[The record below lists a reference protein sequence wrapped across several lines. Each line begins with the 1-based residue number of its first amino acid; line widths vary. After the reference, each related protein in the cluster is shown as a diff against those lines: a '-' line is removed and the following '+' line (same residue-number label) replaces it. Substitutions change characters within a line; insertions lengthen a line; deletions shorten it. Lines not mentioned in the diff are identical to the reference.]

1 MAGSP
6 LKRSF
11 TAVTENVKGFTYLK
25 RRRLSEE
32 KALSDE
38 PISQSQSQGQS
49 VFRRMETGEHEA
61 NGSER
66 MLSPPS
72 SVDQSLPAAPAI
84 QESEPSPTEPNTP
97 SESGGQTQVSSV
109 GRESFSSLINYDP
122 SSQMSKCLYAST
134 SRAELL
140 KLRLKVAMY
149 KVRTNQIDTPFSQL
163 HMEEPQPKTTTQAVE
178 EAVAQ
183 LRHEAQRLVAKS
195 GSLSTEQTLHS
206 VLHDIPIL
214 KPASHSSRM
223 ILDPTLPSSPP
234 TEYGPQKSPDRQL
247 KIGINTPQ
255 QAGNARLDDQ
265 DFTSSVKGR
274 VAEGLLGLKKAI

>member
-72 SVDQSLPAAPAI
+72 SVDQ
-84 QESEPSPTEPNTP
+84 
-97 SESGGQTQVSSV
+97 
-109 GRESFSSLINYDP
+109 
-122 SSQMSKCLYAST
+122 
-134 SRAELL
+134 
-140 KLRLKVAMY
+140 
-149 KVRTNQIDTPFSQL
+149 VRRTHT
-163 HMEEPQPKTTTQAVE
+163 
-178 EAVAQ
+178 
-183 LRHEAQRLVAKS
+183 
-195 GSLSTEQTLHS
+195 G
-206 VLHDIPIL
+206 
-214 KPASHSSRM
+214 
-223 ILDPTLPSSPP
+223 
-234 TEYGPQKSPDRQL
+234 
-247 KIGINTPQ
+247 
-255 QAGNARLDDQ
+255 
-265 DFTSSVKGR
+265 
-274 VAEGLLGLKKAI
+274 